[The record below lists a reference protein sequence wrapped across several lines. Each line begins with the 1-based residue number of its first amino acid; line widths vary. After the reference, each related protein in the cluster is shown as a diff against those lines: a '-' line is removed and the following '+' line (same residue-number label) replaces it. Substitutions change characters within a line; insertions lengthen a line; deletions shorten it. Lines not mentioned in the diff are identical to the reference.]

1 MFSILAFWQ
10 GKARDREVENGL
22 RVAIGSGYHGRDR
35 EVGNG
40 LRVAIGSGYHGINRE
55 VGNGLRVATGGG
67 YHVSFRL
74 CQNAKLL

>member
-10 GKARDREVENGL
+10 GKARARGMGNSL
-22 RVAIGSGYHGRDR
+22 KVAIGSSYHGRDR

-40 LRVAIGSGYHGINRE
+40 LRVAIG
-55 VGNGLRVATGGG
+55 GG
-67 YHVSFRL
+67 YRGSFRV